1 MGKIK
6 ISKRNPSVFRTS
18 EIRIKQKIDYVMSL
32 GYTHQEVISMSLSY
46 PKLLGISEENMK
58 NKIDDLLA
66 LDIDYK
72 IILSMVKK
80 FPALLALSTENI
92 YSKLRVYKYIG
103 IIEIIYN
110 NAMCLMQSAD
120 HAYARYSFLKENG
133 ILITPENYKL
143 LFIGNIEF
151 ASRFKITKEEL
162 LEKYKLPKNLDDNRE
177 F

>member
-1 MGKIK
+1 
-6 ISKRNPSVFRTS
+6 
-18 EIRIKQKIDYVMSL
+18 MSFVQTATNL
-32 GYTHQEVISMSLSY
+32 GYSPLQIENLKNNY
-46 PKLLGISEENMK
+46 KLIC
-58 NKIDDLLA
+58 
-66 LDIDYK
+66 Y
-72 IILSMVKK
+72 
-80 FPALLALSTENI
+80 
-92 YSKLRVYKYIG
+92 
-103 IIEIIYN
+103 IIYN

-120 HAYARYSFLKENG
+120 HTYARFSFLKENG